1 MSISY
6 KVPGSVITGLATV
19 ALVAPAAGAMPIHE
33 PSEFDAGHASVAQAA
48 QQRQDLRSADA
59 KDAVM
64 HPKRYVAPAAGSKS
78 LPGAPTWASNPQ
90 PVRAVQAPADSND
103 DGFPWAIVLGAAGI
117 GLIGGG
123 AAVGATRSSG
133 KRTRRARVAA

>member
-6 KVPGSVITGLATV
+6 KVPGTVIAGLATV
-19 ALVAPAAGAMPIHE
+19 AFAAPGAGAMPIHE
-33 PSEFDAGHASVAQAA
+33 PSEFDAGHASLAQGAHKA
-48 QQRQDLRSADA
+48 QDLRSADA
-59 KDAVM
+59 RDAVT
-64 HPKRYVAPAAGSKS
+64 HPKRYVAPASGSKS
-78 LPGAPTWASNPQ
+78 DPG
-90 PVRAVQAPADSND
+90 PVRAVQAPGND
-103 DGFPWAIVLGAAGI
+103 DGFPWAIVLGVTGI